1 MPPKKRRATP
11 KRRPTPSKPARS
23 KPKAAPAQPE
33 ADAPEPSGP
42 SAPAGPAYAPARRF
56 EAARAVIAA
65 TGGVTVYE
73 LAERLQVSVRTAIRY
88 LDALEAQG
96 EPIYSEREGRKLVYR
111 VQTHAERSTVQLTTA
126 QMASLFLSRRAFD
139 FLEGTGFKEDLDDIF
154 AELERA
160 LRRRDFER
168 AKNLDRKL
176 FVVNDAPYVYD
187 GRLDDVNEI
196 LTALLNE
203 ERLTIVHR
211 AVARGAQ
218 AFGFD
223 PYTLLVYK
231 KGLYVAGHS
240 HHHGGLRTFALAGLR
255 EVDRQKGTRF
265 EYPEDYRPESLTE
278 GTFGLIGGPKTRVTI
293 FFDRTVARFVERRQW
308 HPSQQLVTVEGGV
321 ELTLEI
327 QGTVELESWILSFGD
342 KAEVRAPAS
351 LRAALR
357 GQLERALARYGVG
370 AGSPRDTQPPDD
382 APPVAD

>member
-1 MPPKKRRATP
+1 MPTKKRPAPKRRAAKPNTKP
-11 KRRPTPSKPARS
+11 KPKPRS
-23 KPKAAPAQPE
+23 KVQ
-33 ADAPEPSGP
+33 PEPSAPPAP
-42 SAPAGPAYAPARRF
+42 STPAGPAYAPARRF

-73 LAERLQVSVRTAIRY
+73 LAERLEVSVRTAIRY
-88 LDALEAQG
+88 LDALQAQG

-126 QMASLFLSRRAFD
+126 QMASLFLSRRVFD

-154 AELERA
+154 TQLERA

-176 FVVNDAPYVYD
+176 FVVNDAPYVYE

-211 AVARGAQ
+211 AVARGGQ

-255 EVDRQKGTRF
+255 EVDRQKGARF
-265 EYPEDYRPESLTE
+265 EYPEDYTPESLTE

-357 GQLERALARYGVG
+357 GQLERALARY
-370 AGSPRDTQPPDD
+370 ASAAMPAPLAAPDEAPPDD
-382 APPVAD
+382 GS